1 MNEPSNGKRKILL
14 IDDHSIVRTG
24 VKSIIHQGLTDVFV
38 AEAWDEESAR
48 KQLETYQFDLIISDL
63 TFSHAQDSSY
73 FVKKMLP
80 LYKKIPVII
89 LSMLQPDMF
98 AKKYLD
104 LGVRG
109 YIHKEAPDFQIM
121 DGIKHVLE
129 RGYYKKNLTFSVLN
143 VNAEGNPFDKLS
155 KREMEVTRYLVK
167 GESLKMIAYHMD
179 LQISTVS
186 TFKTRIL
193 EKLEVDSTLEL
204 ARLYEQ
210 FCPQ

>member
-1 MNEPSNGKRKILL
+1 MNESTSVKKKILL
-14 IDDHSIVRTG
+14 VDDHSIVRTG
-24 VKSIIHQGLTDVFV
+24 VKSIIQQGLTDTFI
-38 AEAWDEESAR
+38 AEAWDEESAL
-48 KQLETYQFDLIISDL
+48 KQLESNHFDLIISDL
-63 TFSHAQDSSY
+63 TFSQAQDPSY
-73 FVKKMLP
+73 FIKKMLP
-80 LYKKIPVII
+80 AYKNTPVLI

-98 AKKYLD
+98 AKKYMD

-121 DGIKHVLE
+121 DGIRHVLE
-129 RGYYKKNLTFSVLN
+129 KGYYKKNLSFAVLN

-155 KREMEVTRYLVK
+155 KREMEVTKYLVK
-167 GESLKMIAYHMD
+167 GETLKMIAYKME

-193 EKLEVDSTLEL
+193 EKMEVDSTLEL

-210 FCPQ
+210 FCPE